1 MYSILDIKNTEKS
14 THKEHNWYIKY
25 GEFYDALFNKKVL
38 RHTMREITLKN
49 HNLITYESN
58 KKSTSCFDDKRYI
71 QENGIDTLAYGHK
84 IIVNKITIN

>member
-1 MYSILDIKNTEKS
+1 
-14 THKEHNWYIKY
+14 
-25 GEFYDALFNKKVL
+25 
-38 RHTMREITLKN
+38 MREITLKN

-84 IIVNKITIN
+84 NIVNKITINQMRKLKKTIMIIFL